1 MVTAFASLEKIMYL
15 YLHVCGYACPC
26 VHVLKPEV
34 NIRCLSLWL
43 FTLLFEEVS
52 LMEPGAQAFG

>member
-1 MVTAFASLEKIMYL
+1 MYL